1 MTWRAGHVVVVGL
14 AATGES
20 VVRRLR
26 AEGTAVTVV
35 EDGPH
40 GDAYA
45 RRADAARTSGAT
57 VVEAPSPADAAALVR
72 DAVLVVPSPLVHERH
87 PVIAAARAAGVP
99 VRSEIDLAAERAQAP
114 IVAITGTNGKT
125 TVTSLVEAMLVA
137 AGVRAVAAGNIG
149 HLLLDAIDDDAD
161 VLVAEVS
168 SQQLAFCEVFHP
180 RVAVLLAVA
189 PDHLDW
195 HGDFTHYAASKAH
208 IFERQRDDD
217 LLVYDADDNVA
228 SRLARRAPAR
238 HIGVS
243 LAPGAA
249 DSFAVRDGVLVAP
262 DGAELARVSEMHRA
276 LPHDITNALAAS
288 AAALEFGTPPD
299 ALQRV
304 LATYAT
310 LPHRVALVGEASGV
324 RWVDDSKATN
334 PHAALHAVRAFP
346 SVVLLAG
353 GRNKGLDLSALADAA
368 DHIRA
373 VVAFGESAPDIERAF
388 KDVRP
393 VVRAPMMHDAVDA
406 AARLAHPG
414 DVVLLSPG
422 CASFDAYESYA
433 ARGDDFASE
442 VRAVIAG
449 RA

>member
-1 MTWRAGHVVVVGL
+1 MTGGGQVVVVGL
-14 AATGES
+14 AATGEA

-26 AEGTAVTVV
+26 AEGTAVTVI
-35 EDGPH
+35 EDRPQ
-40 GDAYA
+40 GDAYV
-45 RRADAARTSGAT
+45 RREAAARALGAT
-57 VVEAPSPADAAALVR
+57 VVAAPSPEQAAALVH
-72 DAVLVVPSPLVHERH
+72 DAVLVVPSPLVKERH
-87 PVIAAARAAGVP
+87 PTIVAARTAGVP

-125 TVTSLVEAMLVA
+125 TVTSLVEAMLQQ

-217 LLVYDADDNVA
+217 LLVYDADDSVA

-243 LAPGAA
+243 LAPDAEHC
-249 DSFAVRDGVLVAP
+249 FTVRDGALVTP
-262 DGAELARVSEMHRA
+262 DGTELARVSEMHRA
-276 LPHDITNALAAS
+276 LPHDITNALAAAG
-288 AAALEFGTPPD
+288 AAIEFGTAPD
-299 ALQRV
+299 ALQRA
-304 LATYAT
+304 LASYAT

-353 GRNKGLDLSALADAA
+353 GRNKGLDLSVLAAEA

-373 VVAFGESAPDIERAF
+373 VVAFGESAPEIERAF
-388 KDVRP
+388 KGVRP
-393 VVRAPMMHDAVDA
+393 VARASKMHDAVEA
-406 AARLAHPG
+406 AHRLAEPG
-414 DVVLLSPG
+414 DVVLLSPA

-433 ARGDDFASE
+433 ARGDDFTAE
-442 VRAVIAG
+442 VRTLIGG